1 MIDEVCFSA
10 ALLEGAQ
17 EVFSTMVF
25 MDIEESSDPD
35 QQIGGDSLMGSITF
49 SKGIEGCMVIRCSLA
64 SARAIAAD
72 MLGLDGSDELSEG
85 EVCDAIGEITNM
97 VMGSVKSRIQTETG
111 ELAVSIPTVV
121 RGEKLESSLGD
132 GAGKVFVKVNAEEMH
147 VIEFL
152 LMYREAG
159 NRSNKCGD

>member
-35 QQIGGDSLMGSITF
+35 QQIDGDSLMGSITF
-49 SKGIEGCMVIRCSLA
+49 NNGIEGCLAIRCSVA
-64 SARAIAAD
+64 SARTIAAD
-72 MLGLDGSDELSEG
+72 MLGLDGADELSEN
-85 EVCDAIGEITNM
+85 EICDAIGEITNM
-97 VMGSVKSRIQTETG
+97 VMGSVKSRIQTQTG
-111 ELAVSIPTVV
+111 ELVVSIPTVV
-121 RGEKLESSLGD
+121 RGERLASSMGD
-132 GAGKVFVKVNAEEMH
+132 GAGKVVVKVSAEDEH

-152 LMYREAG
+152 FMYREAG
-159 NRSNKCGD
+159 